1 MGGCRSLRQSWGLD
15 PRALANRPQHPPGPQ
30 RAGEWGCSLE
40 PTTLQEEDRQQ
51 VGGCRPGRGKG
62 CDSDSQNLSFLWPSP
77 PPLTPT
83 EVADKPGWGRQ
94 VSAAATPKH
103 THTQTYRHT
112 HAHACT
118 RAHTP
123 RALQAHPEGRPQQAQ
138 ARGSSPST
146 PPEAACVQPQTAPR
160 AHPVLATR
168 QQEEGGGRRRGCA
181 TEDGSL
187 CPQHPPEL
195 GQAACR
201 GLLPTPHPLEAGRG
215 TGHWPPMAHP
225 SCRASTPRAGSASK
239 EQAFLNPEPSRPPTE
254 VRGSGGWG
262 ASGAVRGP
270 RQLLP

>member
-103 THTQTYRHT
+103 THTHRHT
-112 HAHACT
+112 DTHMHT
-118 RAHTP
+118 RARARTHPGPSRPTP
-123 RALQAHPEGRPQQAQ
+123 RAALNKPRHGAPPHPRPQRLPVCSPKPHPGLTQFWP
-138 ARGSSPST
+138 RGS
-146 PPEAACVQPQTAPR
+146 R
-160 AHPVLATR
+160 R
-168 QQEEGGGRRRGCA
+168 REEGGGGGARLR
-181 TEDGSL
+181 
-187 CPQHPPEL
+187 
-195 GQAACR
+195 
-201 GLLPTPHPLEAGRG
+201 
-215 TGHWPPMAHP
+215 MAVSAP
-225 SCRASTPRAGSASK
+225 STPQSWGRRPAEGCSPRPTLWRQAEEPATGPPWPTLRAERQLP
-239 EQAFLNPEPSRPPTE
+239 EQALPPKSRL
-254 VRGSGGWG
+254 S
-262 ASGAVRGP
+262 
-270 RQLLP
+270 